1 MQTGP
6 GANLFLSKEDK
17 FNIKMANTTITMLE
31 MLKCTEI
38 VNLASNNIIFT
49 PETLRYFER
58 NNIEKFSYEKL
69 LWLTARSNMS
79 VKLEESLGI
88 KDFIV
93 PITVGALGP
102 VVGPAGA
109 AIAAKHIARNYDAG
123 KIFIS

>member
-58 NNIEKFSYEKL
+58 NN
-69 LWLTARSNMS
+69 M
-79 VKLEESLGI
+79 
-88 KDFIV
+88 
-93 PITVGALGP
+93 
-102 VVGPAGA
+102 
-109 AIAAKHIARNYDAG
+109 KHIVIKEKHKNSHLMHG
-123 KIFIS
+123 